1 MQTKE
6 QIEHLLEHQYN
17 STQWKAFLSALFT
30 NATIYSN
37 PIQLTGINATIAS
50 QALQI
55 GSIAL
60 NENGIARNI
69 AVYEVALA
77 QNIVLELN
85 RVGLRNLLKTH
96 WKDHDAAFIVY
107 YQADSLHPDAK
118 KWRFSYV
125 SELKKFNE
133 ADEYVANNTEPK
145 RYTYV
150 LGEGERCRTARDRF
164 YTLQQKANKA
174 TLDDIKEAFSVE
186 KLSKTFFADYKDHYQ
201 DFVQF
206 LTGKRLIKVGG
217 KWVEQVKQPPDTQL
231 ISVFNNDEKDVRD
244 FCKKLLG
251 RIVFLYFIQKKG
263 WLGVPLA
270 GEWGSGKPDFMSR
283 LLANCANPAIFYSE
297 YLSKL
302 FFETLNQPRKDD
314 LAEIIAGEPTRIPY
328 LNGGLFEEDN
338 PSHRNLVFDGKLFKD
353 LFDFFDRYN
362 FTIYED
368 DPNDHTV
375 AVDPEMLGHI
385 FENLLEDNKD
395 KGAFY
400 TPKEIVHYMC
410 QESLIE
416 YLVTYFEGEGYTV
429 KTDGFI
435 SFHNTAQTSFL
446 SANDGLSQG
455 VNQGIKG
462 QTVLEIP
469 LQWQSPDKVINREII
484 EKLLKKQLG
493 DADKQAVIGHA
504 EHFNK
509 ALDAVK
515 ICDPAIGSGAFP
527 MGLLQEIFTAKQ
539 TLHIFVHGD
548 LATFAPADVK
558 LNIIQNSIYGVDI
571 ERGAVDIARLRFWLS
586 LVVDETEPKAL
597 PNLDYKIVVGNSL
610 IPKFN
615 DEVIEIDWQTQG
627 TGHGVF
633 GEAGAKQIAQTLQQL
648 ADLQK
653 TFFAPNSP
661 KKTLAAQIRILKID
675 LLIQQLSLMTETQG
689 LLRSPVKTSLIS
701 QKEFIK
707 QTELYL
713 QTQGWQNQI
722 NSLQVLK
729 SQPEKPLDFFDWQ
742 LNFAEVMNKH
752 VAKNGKI
759 GFDIVIGNPPYGA
772 NIDNFLSVFKI
783 KFPKTTKGFKDI
795 YKLFYNQGLEK
806 LTKNK
811 GVLTYIT
818 PNTFLLQPRY
828 KDLRQFFLNSTIL
841 SILNLGENVFD
852 EVTVPTVI
860 IFLKNDSN
868 SGMIRFADISQGSKY
883 TNDIYKIKFLEIEQ
897 VIFQETQN
905 NIFTDNIRE
914 KVDGEEPLVKIFD
927 FKDAGINYQRVNVG
941 LSNKGNSD
949 LSDRLLYE
957 GEKEKSAHI
966 EYWKG
971 ADINS
976 FYISDA
982 TNRFVRPEIKLRN
995 NERVI
1000 LNSDYFNIAP
1010 KLIWR
1015 QTASMPISA
1024 VDRKGIWFGRSI
1036 QAGIIK
1042 PEYIERITYE
1052 YLCCLMNSNVLRKLY
1067 EQCVQEG
1074 GRVFPQVKLEK
1085 LKSLPIK
1092 IITIN
1097 EQKPF
1102 VVLFNKI
1109 EKIKTT
1115 NANSDITELEY
1126 EMNLR
1131 FYKLY
1136 KLTLAEVKLIDPD
1149 FSLSEAE
1156 YAAIEI
1162 A

>member
-17 STQWKAFLSALFT
+17 STHWKAFLSALFT

-77 QNIVLELN
+77 QNIVLERN

-231 ISVFNNDEKDVRD
+231 ISVFNNNEKDVRD

-283 LLANCANPAIFYSE
+283 LLANCANPAIFYSQ

-302 FFETLNQPRKDD
+302 FFETLNQKRDND
-314 LAEIIAGEPTRIPY
+314 LAEIIAGEPTKIPY

-338 PSHRNLVFDGKLFKD
+338 PKHRDLVFETHLFEK

-416 YLVTYFEGEGYTV
+416 YLTTWFTAKSYQVTPDNFVSFDNTV
-429 KTDGFI
+429 
-435 SFHNTAQTSFL
+435 QTSFI
-446 SANDGLSQG
+446 SANEGRTGQG
-455 VNQGIKG
+455 M
-462 QTVLEIP
+462 LEITQATP
-469 LQWQSPDKVINREII
+469 SLSKVINRSLI
-484 EKLLKKQLG
+484 EKLLKKQLS
-493 DADKQAVIGHA
+493 DDDKLAVVEHA
-504 EHFNK
+504 NEFNE
-509 ALDAVK
+509 ALDKVK

-539 TLHIFVHGD
+539 TIHTFAHGD
-548 LATFAPADVK
+548 LSTFEPASIK

-586 LVVDETEPKAL
+586 LVVDEPAPQAL

-610 IPKFN
+610 ISKLG
-615 DEVIEIDWQTQG
+615 DDVIEIDWDVKKKVTLDM
-627 TGHGVF
+627 F
-633 GEAGAKQIAQTLQQL
+633 GAEEAGKIKQTLTELTQ
-648 ADLQK
+648 LQK
-653 TFFAPNSP
+653 DFFNPSAR
-661 KKTLAAQIRILKID
+661 KKDHATQIRNLKIE
-675 LLIQQLSLMTETQG
+675 LLINQLNLMIETQG
-689 LLRSPVKTSLIS
+689 LKQSPRKTATQS
-701 QKEFIK
+701 QKDFVA
-707 QTELYL
+707 QTERYL
-713 QTQGWQNQI
+713 QTQGWLAQI
-722 NSLQVLK
+722 SKLQTLK
-729 SQPEKPLDFFDWQ
+729 TQTDKTLEFFDWQ
-742 LNFAEVMNKH
+742 LNFAEVMNKD
-752 VAKNGKI
+752 VAESGKV
-759 GFDIVIGNPPYGA
+759 GFDIVIGNPPYVQVKKG
-772 NIDNFLSVFKI
+772 IFSES
-783 KFPKTTKGFKDI
+783 KFPYSEGKDKGKQNLYKVFTEQSFNIVKDGGI
-795 YKLFYNQGLEK
+795 A
-806 LTKNK
+806 
-811 GVLTYIT
+811 
-818 PNTFLLQPRY
+818 
-828 KDLRQFFLNSTIL
+828 S
-841 SILNLGENVFD
+841 
-852 EVTVPTVI
+852 
-860 IFLKNDSN
+860 
-868 SGMIRFADISQGSKY
+868 MIVQSSLMADISAQF
-883 TNDIYKIKFLEIEQ
+883 TRELLLTRTKIRFFLEFPKKSINADGQ
-897 VIFQETQN
+897 VFENVLQGTCVYFFRKTLPDEETSFMVSIN
-905 NIFTDNIRE
+905 NDVTTINNLISDRLNQRE
-914 KVDGEEPLVKIFD
+914 LIKIYPNGYFIPLVKPKEFSLTQKIFNQSKPLSEYILGSKKGDISSDTDKKLFFEKTHGYKLIRGNNVQRFSCKQEFD
-927 FKDAGINYQRVNVG
+927 FVEANEKTKLIQKMNSEHSIIAFQNITGTVDLHRIHSCLFEKKDDLIFLDTTIKIYIYENINP
-941 LSNKGNSD
+941 KF
-949 LSDRLLYE
+949 LL
-957 GEKEKSAHI
+957 AC
-966 EYWKG
+966 
-971 ADINS
+971 INS
-976 FYISDA
+976 SYMDWYFRKTS
-982 TNRFVRPEIKLRN
+982 TNNHVNGYEIEALPIPNITEAQHHRFIKLVDN
-995 NERVI
+995 I
-1000 LNSDYFNIAP
+1000 FNYKKTDESTVA
-1010 KLIWR
+1010 L
-1015 QTASMPISA
+1015 
-1024 VDRKGIWFGRSI
+1024 
-1036 QAGIIK
+1036 
-1042 PEYIERITYE
+1042 
-1052 YLCCLMNSNVLRKLY
+1052 
-1067 EQCVQEG
+1067 EQQIDNMV
-1074 GRVFPQVKLEK
+1074 
-1085 LKSLPIK
+1085 
-1092 IITIN
+1092 
-1097 EQKPF
+1097 
-1102 VVLFNKI
+1102 
-1109 EKIKTT
+1109 
-1115 NANSDITELEY
+1115 
-1126 EMNLR
+1126 
-1131 FYKLY
+1131 YKLY
-1136 KLTLAEVKLIDPD
+1136 NLTFDEVKLIDPE
-1149 FSLSEAE
+1149 FALTEAE
-1156 YAAIEI
+1156 YNLVTVE
-1162 A
+1162 